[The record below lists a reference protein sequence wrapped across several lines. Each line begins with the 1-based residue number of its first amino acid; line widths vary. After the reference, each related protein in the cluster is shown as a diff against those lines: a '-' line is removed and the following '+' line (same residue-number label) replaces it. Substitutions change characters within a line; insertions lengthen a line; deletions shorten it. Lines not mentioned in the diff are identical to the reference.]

1 MITIELHGGHI
12 PSEGN
17 VYVNGKP
24 VCDDEWDEDDA
35 AVACPNAWVI
45 TIYKLVPNYLL
56 TFSYSSGVST
66 TNSRFGPVPS
76 MFIFDGVKCVG
87 TEHSL
92 YDCPFAMKGTC
103 GSYEG
108 AGVICSGRKH
118 Q

>member
-1 MITIELHGGHI
+1 M
-12 PSEGN
+12 
-17 VYVNGKP
+17 
-24 VCDDEWDEDDA
+24 
-35 AVACPNAWVI
+35 
-45 TIYKLVPNYLL
+45 L

-118 Q
+118 QWKSKICFEIKSSNQFTELLEDKTNTKCQIKTRLLTLETRKHVINKDVKIIS